1 MYPAAPRSFA
11 LEIDRIGA
19 VPSMSGVMQI
29 VQAMRPGGIET
40 MALDLAR
47 DGELAGPIV
56 SLAGDRDSLVAAW
69 PGLASSSARLIAL
82 DQGPVRP
89 WTLVRRLVRLMRA
102 ERPRAVILHHIGPL
116 LHGGLAARLAGV
128 PRIVHIEHD
137 AWHYADPKHRL
148 IAKACDWLVRP
159 SRVAVS
165 DEIATRVRELLP
177 SSRFSVIAPGIDT
190 TRFVPAEKAAA
201 RARLGI
207 PAEARVVGTVGRMVE
222 VKGHSVL
229 LDAMAQLTGGEL
241 CVLVGDGPDRVA
253 LEAQAHRLGI
263 ADRVRFLGLRSDA
276 EAVVPA
282 FDVFCLPSFAEG
294 LPRALLEA
302 QSCGVPVVASNVGG
316 VARAIAPGGRLV
328 SARDAEALADAVR
341 AAFAARPD
349 PQTTRD
355 FVVATFSLAATVRAL
370 RDVISDQS

>member
-1 MYPAAPRSFA
+1 MYPASPQSFA
-11 LEIDRIGA
+11 LEIDRTGA
-19 VPSMSGVMQI
+19 LQSMSGVMQI

-47 DGELAGPIV
+47 DADLAGPIV
-56 SLAGDRDSLVAAW
+56 SLAGEREALVAAW
-69 PGLASSSARLIAL
+69 PGLAGSSARLIGL
-82 DQGPVRP
+82 NQGAVRP
-89 WTLVRRLVRLMRA
+89 WTLIARLVRLMRA

-116 LHGGLAARLAGV
+116 LHGGVAARLAGV

-137 AWHYADPKHRL
+137 AWHYADPKHRW

-165 DEIATRVRELLP
+165 DDIADRVREFLP

-190 TRFVPAEKAAA
+190 ARFVPADKAAA
-201 RARLGI
+201 RARLGV

-229 LDAMAQLTGGEL
+229 LDAVAKMSGGEH
-241 CVLVGDGPDRVA
+241 CVLVGDGPDRAA
-253 LEAQAHRLGI
+253 LEAQTGRLGI
-263 ADRVRFLGLRSDA
+263 ADRVHFLGLRSDA

-282 FDVFCLPSFAEG
+282 FDLFCLPSFAEG

-302 QSCGVPVVASNVGG
+302 QACGVPVVASNVGG

-328 SARDAEALADAVR
+328 APRDAMALAAAIH
-341 AAFAARPD
+341 AAFAERPN
-349 PQTTRD
+349 PHTTRD
-355 FVVATFSLAATVRAL
+355 FVIQTFSLAATVRAL
-370 RDVISDQS
+370 RDVLSEAS